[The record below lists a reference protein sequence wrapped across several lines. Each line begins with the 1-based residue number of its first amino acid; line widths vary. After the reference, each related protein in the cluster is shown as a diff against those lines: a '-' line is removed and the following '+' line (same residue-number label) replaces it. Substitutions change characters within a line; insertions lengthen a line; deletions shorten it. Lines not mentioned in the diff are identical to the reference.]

1 MFYLVHT
8 PAPPLAA
15 FVENLWL
22 LSDAP
27 VHARE
32 RIIPSGTLELVI
44 NLHEDEFRIYDSVHS
59 DEHQRFSGALVSG
72 AYQRPFVIDTR
83 EHASLIGVHFKPGG
97 AFPFLRES
105 AGRLADAH
113 VELDA
118 LFGAAA
124 RELRE
129 RLCDAETP
137 AQRFRILEFA
147 LVARLTRPLK
157 RHGAVQVGL
166 GCLMRNGASVA
177 DVAAGVELSHRRFIE
192 LFTAE
197 VGMTPKLFARV
208 RRFQRA
214 VALAKHNPSPNWGQ
228 LALLCGYFDQS
239 HLIRDFVTFSGLSPT
254 ELARHRG
261 ERVKENHI
269 ALTNERSNLSNTRA
283 SSLLKLG
290 VQ

>member
-8 PAPPLAA
+8 PAPPLSD
-15 FVENLWL
+15 FIENLWL

-27 VHARE
+27 LHARE

-44 NLHEDEFRIYDSVHS
+44 NLHENEFRIYESVHT
-59 DEHQRFSGALVSG
+59 DEHRRYSGALVSG

-83 EHASLIGVHFKPGG
+83 EHASVIGVHFKPSG
-97 AFPFLRES
+97 AFPFFRES

-113 VELDA
+113 VDLDT
-118 LFGAAA
+118 LFGASA

-129 RLCDAETP
+129 RLCAAQTP

-147 LVARLTRPLK
+147 LVARLSRPLK
-157 RHGAVQVGL
+157 RHSAVQVGL
-166 GCLMRNGASVA
+166 ACLMRGGTSVA
-177 DVAAGVELSHRRFIE
+177 DVAACVELSHRRFIQV
-192 LFTAE
+192 FTAE

-214 VALAKHNPSPNWGQ
+214 VALAKQDASPDWRH
-228 LALLCGYFDQS
+228 LALACGYFDQS
-239 HLIRDFVTFSGLSPT
+239 HLVRDFVTFSGLSPT
-254 ELARHRG
+254 EFARHRG
-261 ERVKENHI
+261 EGVKENHI
-269 ALTNERSNLSNTRA
+269 AVPNERSNLSKTRA
-283 SSLLKLG
+283 SSLLRLG